1 MKRFLVWAIG
11 ALAATVAVVLALH
24 GTEEAGLRAVIRATA
39 RTSAICVAFA
49 FARVRTRDFLS
60 VLPVSHALHY
70 AAILAVAATT
80 TPENAHISSTSIGG
94 LAILGLMIF
103 AALRPATWTLYAL
116 WIIFVIAFIG
126 RDMSQPVYPAIMLM
140 LAGSAVLRFATASPR
155 PVEQ

>member
-1 MKRFLVWAIG
+1 MRSIPVAASV
-11 ALAATVAVVLALH
+11 ALAAVVVAVLALH

-39 RTSAICVAFA
+39 RTSAICVAAA
-49 FARVRTRDFLS
+49 FARVRSRDFLT
-60 VLPVSHALHY
+60 VLPVSHAIHY
-70 AAILAVAATT
+70 AAILALAATT

-116 WIIFVIAFIG
+116 WIIFVIGFIV

-140 LAGSAVLRFATASPR
+140 LAASAVLRFATASPR
-155 PVEQ
+155 PVEH